1 MILFLWKYF
10 RINFF
15 DRVKFVLVF
24 VMFGVWFLLV
34 LALSF
39 RCVVFVDSFLSMLLF
54 INTKKDGGQGELGLA
69 D

>member
-1 MILFLWKYF
+1 M
-10 RINFF
+10 
-15 DRVKFVLVF
+15 LVF

-34 LALSF
+34 LSLSF

>member
-1 MILFLWKYF
+1 MLESF
-10 RINFF
+10 FF

-39 RCVVFVDSFLSMLLF
+39 RCVVCLYLFLSMLLF
-54 INTKKDGGQGELGLA
+54 INTKKMGDRENFVWQIST
-69 D
+69 